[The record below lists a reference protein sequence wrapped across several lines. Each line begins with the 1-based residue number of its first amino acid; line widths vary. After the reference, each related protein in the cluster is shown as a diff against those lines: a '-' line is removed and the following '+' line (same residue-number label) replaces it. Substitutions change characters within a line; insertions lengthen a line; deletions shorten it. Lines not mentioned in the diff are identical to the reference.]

1 MKEILESLEK
11 IITMLTNF
19 KAQNRW
25 LSPEDLER
33 EYGLKESTISKYRMR
48 REIPYSKIGAK
59 IIRYDRKKIDEWLE
73 NNEMVVQ
80 NEQ

>member
-1 MKEILESLEK
+1 MKEVLESLEK

-33 EYGLKESTISKYRMR
+33 EYGLKEATMSKYRMR
-48 REIPYSKIGAK
+48 RDIPFSKVGSK
-59 IIRYDRKKIDEWLE
+59 IIRYDRQKIDEWLE
-73 NNEMVVQ
+73 DHEMVAK
-80 NEQ
+80 NG